1 MSTTTQNAKAI
12 FLEAVEHHTPE
23 QWPALLDKTCGS
35 DLALR
40 QCVED
45 LLKAHLDESGLID
58 RADVTVDFTTEQPGQ
73 SIGPYKLREK
83 LGEGGFG
90 VVWAAEQQTPIRRL
104 VALKVIKPGM
114 DTASV
119 IARFEA
125 ERQALAMM
133 DHPGIAKVLD
143 AGTTGLG
150 RPYFVMELIPG
161 IPITDFC
168 DKHALDVRG
177 RLNLFTDVCRAV
189 QHAHQ
194 KGIVHRDIKPSNV
207 LVAVRDDAPVPKVI
221 DFGIAKALHGPLTD
235 KSIYTGVFQA
245 IGTLAYMSPEQAD
258 AGTLDIDTRADI
270 YGLGVVLYELLT
282 GCTPFDKQ
290 RLESAAFREACRI
303 IREEE
308 PPRASTKVSGLGNS
322 AAAVAAE
329 RGTDPPRLLKLLR
342 GDLDV
347 ILMKSLEKDRA
358 RRYDTANELA
368 KDVER
373 FLNHEYVLAR
383 RPTITYRMRKT
394 LRRNAAPWLR
404 PASLW
409 VRWLQL

>member
-1 MSTTTQNAKAI
+1 MSTTAQNAKAI

-58 RADVTVDFTTEQPGQ
+58 RADVTVDFTNEQPGQ

-90 VVWAAEQQTPIRRL
+90 VVWAAEQQSPIRRL

-133 DHPGIAKVLD
+133 DHPGIARVLD
-143 AGTTGLG
+143 AGTTELG

-168 DKHALDVRG
+168 DRHALDVRG
-177 RLNLFTDVCRAV
+177 RLKLFTDVCRAV

-258 AGTLDIDTRADI
+258 AGTLDIDTRGYLWSGRGALRVAD
-270 YGLGVVLYELLT
+270 GLHALR
-282 GCTPFDKQ
+282 Q
-290 RLESAAFREACRI
+290 
-303 IREEE
+303 
-308 PPRASTKVSGLGNS
+308 
-322 AAAVAAE
+322 AAAGVC
-329 RGTDPPRLLKLLR
+329 RL
-342 GDLDV
+342 
-347 ILMKSLEKDRA
+347 S
-358 RRYDTANELA
+358 
-368 KDVER
+368 
-373 FLNHEYVLAR
+373 
-383 RPTITYRMRKT
+383 
-394 LRRNAAPWLR
+394 
-404 PASLW
+404 
-409 VRWLQL
+409 